1 MDQQFSTAIPLI
13 QLLAGRW
20 TIAMLTKLADSGHRY
35 QDLHDSLDGISY
47 KVLTETLRRAE
58 RDGLIARHLDGG
70 RVETATLY
78 ELTALGQSLS
88 APLEAMA
95 VGRGQ
100 PPGGRSGSRELGSS
114 SPSGRLTVS
123 LSPCFK
129 PDLGNIATA
138 DLGGRGFKSLTA
150 AKCRTWIGSSFLAS
164 SQLNDRL

>member
-78 ELTALGQSLS
+78 ELTDLGQSLS
-88 APLEAMA
+88 APLEVMA
-95 VGRGQ
+95 EWVKANRQ
-100 PPGGRSGSRELGSS
+100 E
-114 SPSGRLTVS
+114 VE
-123 LSPCFK
+123 
-129 PDLGNIATA
+129 
-138 DLGGRGFKSLTA
+138 A
-150 AKCRTWIGSSFLAS
+150 ARQRW
-164 SQLNDRL
+164 DRLRRTSR